1 MVFILEVEVK
11 YYAMIREATG
21 KRKEIVGLP
30 PKSSIG
36 DLIDMLVNRYGE
48 EFARYIY
55 DGEKRIRD
63 YLSFM
68 INGVNVN
75 SLEGFDTPLKDG
87 DVVAL
92 LPPVGGG

>member
-1 MVFILEVEVK
+1 VFILEVEVK

-30 PKSSIG
+30 PKSYIG

-55 DGEKRIRD
+55 DGEKRVRD